1 MDFNFKVSDTIWG
14 FITTV
19 VTYLV
24 GKTPLVRKILTKL
37 MDYLAKPLY
46 DWVVRK
52 GYIVAK
58 KIEVK
63 KSQDKL
69 DKAKTEKERDEAID
83 EMP

>member
-24 GKTPLVRKILTKL
+24 GKTPLVRKILTKI

-52 GYIVAK
+52 GYIIIK
-58 KIEVK
+58 KQEASK
-63 KSQDKL
+63 AQDKL
-69 DKAKTEKERDEAID
+69 NQAKTEKERDEAID